1 MTILGLRGED
11 MRTFKVNMELVIS
24 NADYT
29 DLLNDLDGWDLENE
43 IRSWLEDLDFKF
55 VKLNV
60 DEERE

>member
-1 MTILGLRGED
+1 

-24 NADYT
+24 DADYT
-29 DLLNDLDGWDLENE
+29 DLLNDLDGWELENE

-55 VKLNV
+55 VRLNV